1 MRTVTLARAA
11 LLGAFVAAP
20 LWAQEASFPPA
31 ADFTSVHEAYAAG
44 KVRPAAT
51 ALRIASVELRR
62 QLGRS
67 QNDAIGMQLLA
78 AESHLD
84 NLASTI
90 ARGSGGAISNLESTF
105 AATDRLLAEHHVTLA
120 NLAWERR
127 ARRASMD
134 TLATDLGTA
143 ASYYERAFAWE
154 RRAPSAE
161 AAAAIASAKS
171 TARAIAAAPSAP
183 PKETGLVIGT
193 LLRTMTVA
201 NPVVIAATTP

>member
-11 LLGAFVAAP
+11 ALGAALAVP

-31 ADFTSVHEAYAAG
+31 ADFTTVHEAYVAG

-67 QNDAIGMQLLA
+67 QSEALGMQLLT

-90 ARGSGGAISNLESTF
+90 ARGSGGAVSNLEATF

-134 TLATDLGTA
+134 TLASDLGVA
-143 ASYYERAFAWE
+143 ASYYERSFVWE
-154 RRAPSAE
+154 RRSPPPDAV
-161 AAAAIASAKS
+161 AAIASARS
-171 TARAIAAAPSAP
+171 TARAVATAPTSP
-183 PKETGLVIGT
+183 PKETGTVIGT
-193 LLRTMTVA
+193 LLRTITTA